1 MKPTTL
7 IAKRFLI
14 TGSNFAGKYTGLV
27 AVLGIAIG
35 CFALIVSIAVLNGFE
50 SKVTEKIIG
59 IEGEIRIR
67 GNNIP
72 KKSMDD
78 LKEIGEIKQLM
89 PFLSGRGVVINRE
102 METAVVRVKAV
113 MVDSLSQFYSI
124 GDIIQ
129 FDGIHNKKNNQV
141 YIGATLSE
149 KLQLDLGDEISF
161 TNPQSMRLPIG
172 FPLLVRGVVGGI
184 FSSQVLDYDE
194 RLVFIPL
201 KMGRNLFSTLHQ
213 YNGIDIRVI
222 HGASLINIKNEIISM
237 VGNIGSVET
246 WRDHHTALVQAM
258 KLEKKGAVI
267 VLGLI
272 IVVACFN
279 LISNLVLII
288 RQKRR
293 ELGILKV
300 MGYSRKNIMSIV
312 INQGLILGCIG
323 CFAGSIF
330 GGLLVWMQSNL
341 DLLPLP
347 EDIYFMEALPT
358 KLPFTEFLLVPVS
371 GLVLVAGASY
381 LASRQAVMITAINAF
396 QLEK

>member
-1 MKPTTL
+1 
-7 IAKRFLI
+7 
-14 TGSNFAGKYTGLV
+14 
-27 AVLGIAIG
+27 
-35 CFALIVSIAVLNGFE
+35 
-50 SKVTEKIIG
+50 
-59 IEGEIRIR
+59 
-67 GNNIP
+67 
-72 KKSMDD
+72 
-78 LKEIGEIKQLM
+78 
-89 PFLSGRGVVINRE
+89 
-102 METAVVRVKAV
+102 
-113 MVDSLSQFYSI
+113 
-124 GDIIQ
+124 
-129 FDGIHNKKNNQV
+129 
-141 YIGATLSE
+141 
-149 KLQLDLGDEISF
+149 
-161 TNPQSMRLPIG
+161 
-172 FPLLVRGVVGGI
+172 
-184 FSSQVLDYDE
+184 
-194 RLVFIPL
+194 
-201 KMGRNLFSTLHQ
+201 MGRNLFSTLHQ

-222 HGASLINIKNEIISM
+222 QGASLISIKNEIISM

-323 CFAGSIF
+323 CFSGSIF

-341 DLLPLP
+341 DLFPLP

-358 KLPFTEFLLVPVS
+358 KLPFTEFLLVPVL

>member
-50 SKVTEKIIG
+50 SKVIEKIIG

-78 LKEIGEIKQLM
+78 LKDIGEIKQLM

-129 FDGIHNKKNNQV
+129 FDGIHNEKNNQV
-141 YIGATLSE
+141 FIGATLSE

-222 HGASLINIKNEIISM
+222 QGASLISIKNEIISM

-246 WRDHHTALVQAM
+246 WRDHRTALVQAM

-347 EDIYFMEALPT
+347 KDIYFMEALPT

-381 LASRQAVMITAINAF
+381 LASRQAVMITAINAI

>member
-50 SKVTEKIIG
+50 SKVIEKIIG

-78 LKEIGEIKQLM
+78 LKDIGEIKQLM

-129 FDGIHNKKNNQV
+129 FDGIHNEKNNHV
-141 YIGATLSE
+141 FIGATLSE

-222 HGASLINIKNEIISM
+222 QGASLITIKNEIISM

>member
-1 MKPTTL
+1 MKPTTF

-14 TGSNFAGKYTGLV
+14 TGSNFAGKYTGWV
-27 AVLGIAIG
+27 AVTGIAIG

-78 LKEIGEIKQLM
+78 LKDIGEIKQLM

-129 FDGIHNKKNNQV
+129 FDGIHNEKNNQV
-141 YIGATLSE
+141 FIGATLSE

-222 HGASLINIKNEIISM
+222 QGASLITIKNEIISM
-237 VGNIGSVET
+237 VGNIGLVET

-258 KLEKKGAVI
+258 KLEKKGADI

>member
-78 LKEIGEIKQLM
+78 LKDIGEIKQLM

-129 FDGIHNKKNNQV
+129 FDGIHNEKNNQV
-141 YIGATLSE
+141 FIGATLSE

-222 HGASLINIKNEIISM
+222 QGASLITIKNEIISM

-312 INQGLILGCIG
+312 VNQGLILGCIG

-358 KLPFTEFLLVPVS
+358 KLPFTEFLLVPVL

>member
-1 MKPTTL
+1 MNPTTL

-50 SKVTEKIIG
+50 SKVIEKIIG

-67 GNNIP
+67 GNNIT
-72 KKSMDD
+72 KKSIDD

-102 METAVVRVKAV
+102 METAVVHVKAV
-113 MVDSLSQFYSI
+113 MVDSLFQFYSI

-129 FDGIHNKKNNQV
+129 FDGIHNEKNNQV
-141 YIGATLSE
+141 FIGATLSE

-222 HGASLINIKNEIISM
+222 QGASLITIKNEIISM

-312 INQGLILGCIG
+312 VNQGLILGCIG

>member
-7 IAKRFLI
+7 IAKRFLR

-222 HGASLINIKNEIISM
+222 QGASLISIKNEIISM

-358 KLPFTEFLLVPVS
+358 KLPFTEFLLVPIS

>member
-50 SKVTEKIIG
+50 SKVIEKIIG

-78 LKEIGEIKQLM
+78 LKDIGEIKQLM

-129 FDGIHNKKNNQV
+129 FDGIHNEKNNQV
-141 YIGATLSE
+141 FIGATLSE

-222 HGASLINIKNEIISM
+222 QGASLITIKNEIISM

>member
-78 LKEIGEIKQLM
+78 LKDIGEIKQLM

-102 METAVVRVKAV
+102 METAVVHVKAV
-113 MVDSLSQFYSI
+113 MVDSLFQFYSI

-129 FDGIHNKKNNQV
+129 FDGIHNEKNNQV
-141 YIGATLSE
+141 FIGETLSE

-222 HGASLINIKNEIISM
+222 QGASLITIKNEIISM

-358 KLPFTEFLLVPVS
+358 KLPFTEFLLVPVL

>member
-1 MKPTTL
+1 MKPTTF
-7 IAKRFLI
+7 IAKRFLR
-14 TGSNFAGKYTGLV
+14 TGNNFAGKYTGWV
-27 AVLGIAIG
+27 AVIGIAIG

-50 SKVTEKIIG
+50 SKVTEKIVG
-59 IEGEIRIR
+59 IEGEIRIQ
-67 GNNIP
+67 GNIIP
-72 KKSMDD
+72 GRLMDD
-78 LKEIGEIKQLM
+78 LKDVRGINQLM
-89 PFLSGRGVVINRE
+89 PFLSGRGVAINKE

-124 GDIIQ
+124 GNMTQ
-129 FDGIHNKKNNQV
+129 FNDIHNEKNNQV
-141 YIGATLSE
+141 FIGETLSE
-149 KLQLDLGDEISF
+149 KLQLELGDEISF

-172 FPLLVRGVVGGI
+172 FPLLVKGIVGGI
-184 FSSQVLDYDE
+184 FSSKVLDYDE

-201 KMGRNLFSTLHQ
+201 RMGRNLFSTLHQ
-213 YNGIDIRVI
+213 YNGIDIRVNQ
-222 HGASLINIKNEIISM
+222 GVSLYTIKNEIISL
-237 VGNIGSVET
+237 VGEQGLVET
-246 WRDHHTALVQAM
+246 WKDHHSALVQAM
-258 KLEKKGAVI
+258 QLEKKGAI
-267 VLGLI
+267 IILGLI

-288 RQKRR
+288 RQKWR

-323 CFAGSIF
+323 CIAGSMI

-347 EDIYFMEALPT
+347 EDIYFMEALPME
-358 KLPFTEFLLVPVS
+358 LPFTEFLLVPVS
-371 GLVLVAGASY
+371 ALVLVAGASY
-381 LASRQAVMITAINAF
+381 LASRRAVMITAINAI

>member
-1 MKPTTL
+1 MNPTTL

-124 GDIIQ
+124 GDMIQ
-129 FDGIHNKKNNQV
+129 FDGIHNEKNNQV
-141 YIGATLSE
+141 FIGATLSE
-149 KLQLDLGDEISF
+149 NLQLDLGDEISF
-161 TNPQSMRLPIG
+161 TNPKSMRLPIG

-222 HGASLINIKNEIISM
+222 QGASLITIKNEIISM

-312 INQGLILGCIG
+312 VNQGLILGCIG

-347 EDIYFMEALPT
+347 KDIYFMEALPT

>member
-1 MKPTTL
+1 MNPTTL
-7 IAKRFLI
+7 IAKRFLR

-50 SKVTEKIIG
+50 SKVIEKIIG
-59 IEGEIRIR
+59 IEGEIRVR

-78 LKEIGEIKQLM
+78 LKDIGEIKQLM

-222 HGASLINIKNEIISM
+222 QGASLITIKNEIISM

-347 EDIYFMEALPT
+347 EDIYFMEVLPT

>member
-1 MKPTTL
+1 MNPTTL
-7 IAKRFLI
+7 IAKRFLR

-50 SKVTEKIIG
+50 SKVIEKIIG
-59 IEGEIRIR
+59 IEGEIRVR

-222 HGASLINIKNEIISM
+222 QGASLITIKNEIISM

-347 EDIYFMEALPT
+347 EDIYFMEVLPT